1 MWHKRGV
8 KERNAHRVEWVE
20 TNVKGNVWD
29 KDSSKTESEG
39 LQESSEV
46 CYNVRLGD
54 GGADTNTGD
63 RAEDAKI
70 LLLEGERIERL
81 EISRSAGQL
90 RLDLDIKFQRQGW
103 DDLAMCRG
111 YFGKVMLNKELQG
124 RKERGRP
131 HSKFMDVV
139 KRDMLG
145 LRDRGGC

>member
-39 LQESSEV
+39 LQESSET

-70 LLLEGERIERL
+70 LLREGERTE
-81 EISRSAGQL
+81 
-90 RLDLDIKFQRQGW
+90 
-103 DDLAMCRG
+103 
-111 YFGKVMLNKELQG
+111 KVRN
-124 RKERGRP
+124 
-131 HSKFMDVV
+131 
-139 KRDMLG
+139 
-145 LRDRGGC
+145 